1 MLEPVLD
8 GPQNLSYVN
17 FAPLFTPPAGR
28 IGASLV
34 LAPAMA
40 VMDQMPE
47 LMQNSGYSA
56 LPDRL
61 AARFGVPHYPYHSF
75 LCERFFSYFAHLNNL
90 TCGHY

>member
-61 AARFGVPHYPYHSF
+61 AARWIMRAVKRPLGK
-75 LCERFFSYFAHLNNL
+75 ALNPSL
-90 TCGHY
+90 SAGGATS